1 MDILNLC
8 FLKKLQP
15 HRTQVLWGLRQGS
28 YPLALYVWSVTKIRV
43 FVASQGIRFT
53 NVPAVPLRLN
63 GISVKYPVLCPT
75 VSTFRFMCPG

>member
-28 YPLALYVWSVTKIRV
+28 YPLALYVWSVTKIRARV
-43 FVASQGIRFT
+43 SDMI
-53 NVPAVPLRLN
+53 PA
-63 GISVKYPVLCPT
+63 GTKYLY
-75 VSTFRFMCPG
+75 

>member
-28 YPLALYVWSVTKIRV
+28 YPLALYVWSVTKIRAS
-43 FVASQGIRFT
+43 VASREIRNMNARAVHLILSAINVRFPDLFLTVLTYRCTCQG
-53 NVPAVPLRLN
+53 
-63 GISVKYPVLCPT
+63 
-75 VSTFRFMCPG
+75 